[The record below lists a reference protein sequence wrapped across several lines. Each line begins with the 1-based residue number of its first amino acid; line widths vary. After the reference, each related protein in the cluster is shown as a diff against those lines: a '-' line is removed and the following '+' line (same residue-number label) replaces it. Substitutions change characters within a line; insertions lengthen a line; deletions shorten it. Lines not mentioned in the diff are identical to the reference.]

1 MEHKPR
7 TVAARQLW
15 SELNHRQQRYL
26 TLIYELDQ
34 EAEQEQR
41 QRWHRGL
48 PREPAETWRWIPY
61 ATMHGQAVPTPCQ
74 QRLDVEG
81 LRDAG
86 AGSTLAALARR
97 NLLHTRVVRIDS
109 LAGKPNQVQI
119 RLTSFGRATV
129 RASGPD
135 QSTEPAVLPSWISE
149 ALQKIT
155 EAGPDGLPKFEI
167 SRSAARRLG
176 PRGLRLIEDARH
188 WSYRLTQA
196 GHTALLDHHA
206 HPAREPGHLASPG

>member
-26 TLIYELDQ
+26 ALIYELDQ

-48 PREPAETWRWIPY
+48 PREPADTWRWIPY
-61 ATMHGQAVPTPCQ
+61 ATMHAQAVPTPCQ
-74 QRLDVEG
+74 QRLDIEG

-97 NLLHTRVVRIDS
+97 NLLHTRVVQIDA
-109 LAGKPNQVQI
+109 LAGNPNQIQV
-119 RLTSFGRATV
+119 RLTPFGRATV

-135 QSTEPAVLPSWISE
+135 QSTAPAVLPRWITE
-149 ALQKIT
+149 TLQKIT
-155 EAGPDGLPKFEI
+155 EAGPDGLPKFDI

-176 PRGLRLIEDARH
+176 PRGLRLIEDACH

-196 GHTALLDHHA
+196 GHAALLDHHA
-206 HPAREPGHLASPG
+206 HRA